1 MKKQISRQRLRLDKG
16 RKWEINKRDEKTLK
30 REGLSYSG
38 NTESELTE
46 SCQRATK
53 GNRVCGKL
61 IARKQELITQTVDRS
76 RQICNFS
83 TFTFLLIVENRKIHF
98 WDTKASFCRITSAN
112 AKKKKALFW
121 NNILLEAFTLS
132 YINGPFTLKLF
143 KSNSWKLDFLGKL
156 VNTEEP
162 HSTLC

>member
-53 GNRVCGKL
+53 GNRVCGNL
-61 IARKQELITQTVDRS
+61 IARKQEPITQTVDRS

-112 AKKKKALFW
+112 AKKKKPYFET
-121 NNILLEAFTLS
+121 IS
-132 YINGPFTLKLF
+132 YSRPLH
-143 KSNSWKLDFLGKL
+143 FLR
-156 VNTEEP
+156 
-162 HSTLC
+162 

>member
-1 MKKQISRQRLRLDKG
+1 MGDQQ
-16 RKWEINKRDEKTLK
+16 KRWKNFK

-46 SCQRATK
+46 SCQRARK
-53 GNRVCGKL
+53 GNRVCGNL
-61 IARKQELITQTVDRS
+61 IARKQEPITQTVDRN

-112 AKKKKALFW
+112 AKKKKSL
-121 NNILLEAFTLS
+121 ILKQYLTRGLYTFLDKW
-132 YINGPFTLKLF
+132 PFYTQTVQVKQ
-143 KSNSWKLDFLGKL
+143 LDTRFFGK
-156 VNTEEP
+156 TR
-162 HSTLC
+162 